1 MTQQDNTPPTTARP
15 RRQANRQANSQ
26 VPARQAVQPV
36 PPAVHAKNVTTAA
49 APKVGMAE
57 FKILLHNKI
66 DAIRRVIPK
75 GVQLTAEGL
84 IQNALLQM
92 EMAKDRNIK
101 CCTPVSV
108 LYSVMAAAQAG
119 LDFIGEQAY
128 LVPMSKKVNQNG
140 TWVHSHYYCSLW
152 PGYRGLCTIAARF
165 GYFMD
170 VQDVRAND
178 EITIDLGANRVNHNV
193 KLGQRGELV
202 GVYCNVRRISDGL
215 ILHIEPMDKA
225 EIDAL
230 VQDTDAWKYHYNP
243 MGRKSVAKRAFK
255 WIPKDRAD
263 ARIVEEVERRNDTNQ
278 ELDGLTDPPAT
289 DGGNDTVI

>member
-1 MTQQDNTPPTTARP
+1 MTQDNTPPSTARP
-15 RRQANRQANSQ
+15 RRTANRQANSP
-26 VPARQAVQPV
+26 VPVRPAVQPPV
-36 PPAVHAKNVTTAA
+36 PLAVQAKNVTTAV
-49 APKVGMAE
+49 APGKVGMAE
-57 FKILLHNKI
+57 IKILLHSKI
-66 DAIRRVIPK
+66 EAIRRVIPQ
-75 GVQLTAEGL
+75 GVQLSAEGL

-92 EMAKDRNIK
+92 ETARDRNIK

-128 LVPMSKKVNQNG
+128 LIPMSKKVNQG
-140 TWVHSHYYCSLW
+140 GQLVHSHYYCTLW
-152 PGYRGLCTIAARF
+152 PGYRGLCTIASRF

-193 KLGQRGELV
+193 RLGQRGDLV

-215 ILHIEPMDKA
+215 VLHIEPMDKA

-230 VQDTDAWKYHYNP
+230 RQDTEPWAKHYNA
-243 MGRKSVAKRAFK
+243 MGKKSVAKRGFK

-263 ARIVEEVERRNDTNQ
+263 ARIIEEVERRNETNQ
-278 ELDGLTDPPAT
+278 ELDGLTEPAP
-289 DGGNDTVI
+289 DNGENTVI